1 MENIGNRNNEAL
13 SAILCINENAY
24 LVEDGIRAFRDI
36 HNATNKIASHGEG
49 KLADVIESSDALR
62 TYVLA
67 TIVELAEFV
76 QTLPWK
82 PWRTSVKVIDDKKV
96 LDEFADILAFIGVL
110 ITILNNM
117 GYSPDQITDA
127 YILKEHININ
137 RFIENNEEKEN
148 DVKV

>member
-13 SAILCINENAY
+13 SAILCVHENAY
-24 LVEDGIRAFRDI
+24 IVEDGIRAFRDI

-49 KLADVIESSDALR
+49 KLADVIESPDALR